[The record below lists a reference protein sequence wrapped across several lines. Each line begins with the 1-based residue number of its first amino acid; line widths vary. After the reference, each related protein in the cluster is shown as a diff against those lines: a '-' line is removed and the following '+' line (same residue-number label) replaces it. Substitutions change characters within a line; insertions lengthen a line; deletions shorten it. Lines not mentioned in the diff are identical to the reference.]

1 MKRIFSAETGRP
13 VRVVVLAGGTGGAKL
28 AAAIRTMVPAGH
40 LTVIANTADDDE
52 FWGLLVSPD
61 VDAVIYRLA
70 GEFNEAAGYGMKGD
84 SFHVLEALERIG
96 EPAWFRI
103 GDKDFATH
111 LFRSEMLRRGC
122 TLTEAALA
130 LCGRFGIDTNVLP
143 MTNETVRTRFVT
155 DLGELSF
162 QEYFVRERLAP
173 ALRAIRF
180 AGIDSA
186 RPTREVLSALLEADL
201 VIIGP
206 SNPLISIAPIIGV
219 IGPHMARD
227 RTVAITPIVGGASL
241 KGPTV
246 QMMRAVGPEPNPAE
260 VARMY
265 RDIAA
270 GFVLDSR
277 DQELAG
283 DLDTLGFRTIVTD
296 TVMTDGGG
304 RLAARI
310 LEAFT

>member
-1 MKRIFSAETGRP
+1 MPRISSAEISRQ

-28 AAAIRTMVPAGH
+28 AAAIRPMVPAGH

-61 VDAVIYRLA
+61 LDAVIYRLA
-70 GEFNEAAGYGMKGD
+70 GEFNEDAGYGIKGD
-84 SFHVLEALERIG
+84 SFHVLEALGRIG

-103 GDKDFATH
+103 GDQDFATH

-173 ALRAIRF
+173 GLRAIRF

-186 RPTREVLSALLEADL
+186 RPTPEVLSALTEADL

-206 SNPLISIAPIIGV
+206 SNPLISIAPIIDV
-219 IGPHMARD
+219 IGPHLARD
-227 RTVAITPIVGGASL
+227 RTVAITPIVGGAAL

-246 QMMRAVGPEPNPAE
+246 QMMRAVGSDPNPVE

-265 RDIAA
+265 RDIAV
-270 GFVLDSR
+270 GFVVDSR
-277 DQELAG
+277 DQGLAG
-283 DLDTLGFRTIVTD
+283 ELDRLGFRTLVTD